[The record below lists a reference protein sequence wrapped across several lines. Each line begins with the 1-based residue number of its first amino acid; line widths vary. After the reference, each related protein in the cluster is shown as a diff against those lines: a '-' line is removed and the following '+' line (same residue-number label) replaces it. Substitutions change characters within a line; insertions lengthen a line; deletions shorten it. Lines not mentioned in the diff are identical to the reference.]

1 MKKLLILVG
10 ILFVGLLTACNGSES
25 NDDGVTVV
33 RVGVV
38 GAFQQQ
44 WDVVN
49 ENLAPYNIYVELVP
63 FSDFT
68 TPNTVLAAGETDL
81 NAFQNIGFLNNAIE
95 NNGYEITPI
104 GVTFVAP
111 LNVFANFDRIS
122 SIADLGEGDEVGIP
136 SDLTNGGR
144 ALKVLEAA
152 GLIVMDPAVGFLGTE
167 ADIIEN
173 PSGIIIRPA
182 ESATLPSML
191 PDLAAAVI
199 NSQNARTGGLDLVAD
214 SIFLEDSL
222 NLEIADHLVNV
233 IVARTDEADNE
244 IFARIV
250 EAFQTAEVARIMEA
264 EFGGIAAFDY
274 EN

>member
-1 MKKLLILVG
+1 MKKLLGLVG
-10 ILFVGLLTACNGSES
+10 IVLVGLLVACNGEETT
-25 NDDGVTVV
+25 DDGVTIVT
-33 RVGVV
+33 VGVV

-49 ENLAPYNIYVELVP
+49 ENLAPYDIQVELVN
-63 FSDFT
+63 FTDFT
-68 TPNTVLAAGETDL
+68 TPNTVLDAGETDL
-81 NAFQNIGFLNNAIE
+81 NAFQNIGFLNNSIE

-104 GVTFVAP
+104 GVTFIAP

-122 SIADLGEGDEVGIP
+122 SISDLSEGDEVGIP

-167 ADIIEN
+167 ADIIDN
-173 PSGIIIRPA
+173 PSGIVIRPA
-182 ESATLPSML
+182 ESATLSSML

-214 SIFLEDSL
+214 SIFTEDSL
-222 NLEIADHLVNV
+222 NIEIADHLVNV
-233 IVARTDEADNE
+233 IVARTDEADSE

-250 EAFQTAEVARIMEA
+250 EAYQTAAVARIMEE
-264 EFGGIAAFDY
+264 EFGGIAAFEY
-274 EN
+274 TE

>member
-1 MKKLLILVG
+1 MKKLLSLVS
-10 ILFVGLLTACNGSES
+10 IVLVGLLVACNGEDA
-25 NDDGVTVV
+25 NDNDVTVV
-33 RVGVV
+33 TVGVV

-49 ENLAPYNIYVELVP
+49 ENLAPYNIRVQLEN
-63 FSDFT
+63 FTDFT
-68 TPNTVLAAGETDL
+68 TPNTMLAAGETDL
-81 NAFQNIGFLNNAIE
+81 NAFQNIGFLNNAIA

-104 GVTFVAP
+104 GVTFIAP

-122 SIADLGEGDEVGIP
+122 TIADLAEGDEVGIP

-152 GLIVMDPAVGFLGTE
+152 GLIVMDPEVGFLGTE
-167 ADIIEN
+167 ADIIDN

-182 ESATLPSML
+182 ESATLPSLL

-199 NSQNARTGGLDLVAD
+199 NSQNARTGGLDLIED

-233 IVARTDEADNE
+233 IVARTDEVDNE

-250 EAFQTAEVARIMEA
+250 EAYQTAEVARIMEA
-264 EFGGIAAFDY
+264 EFGGIAAFEYAD
-274 EN
+274 